1 MSVLPKDL
9 CKETLEKRVNLKI
22 MMMPCLD
29 RDGFS
34 KAHKEEWSA
43 VPVREMEYKG
53 GMEVA
58 RAMSFGSIMEGS
70 EGRVGH
76 VWTFRIKEVF
86 G

>member
-34 KAHKEEWSA
+34 QAHKEE
-43 VPVREMEYKG
+43 
-53 GMEVA
+53 
-58 RAMSFGSIMEGS
+58 
-70 EGRVGH
+70 
-76 VWTFRIKEVF
+76 
-86 G
+86 